1 MNVIVSTFYGMFI
14 YMCIVVSL
22 YIAESVGNN
31 KHLRVEAFTE
41 RSLKVL
47 PFIEK
52 KTSHLRG
59 TALVYNAKANVNR
72 FCKPGL
78 VLNTTKWISPKSF
91 NSKTFYN
98 MNTSS
103 RAETNDIIVIGN
115 FTGFTT
121 IV

>member
-1 MNVIVSTFYGMFI
+1 MNVIVSTFYGMFV

-22 YIAESVGNN
+22 YIVESVGNSKN
-31 KHLRVEAFTE
+31 LRVEAFTE

-52 KTSHLRG
+52 NPSNLRG
-59 TALVYNAKANVNR
+59 PLVYNAKATVNR
-72 FCKPGL
+72 FCKPEL
-78 VLNTTKWISPKSF
+78 VLNTTRWISPESF

-98 MNTSS
+98 VNTSS

>member
-1 MNVIVSTFYGMFI
+1 
-14 YMCIVVSL
+14 MCIVVSL

-52 KTSHLRG
+52 KKKISHLRG
-59 TALVYNAKANVNR
+59 TGLDYNAKVTVNR
-72 FCKPGL
+72 FCNPAL
-78 VLNTTKWISPKSF
+78 VLNTTRWISPEFF

-98 MNTSS
+98 VNTSS
-103 RAETNDIIVIGN
+103 RAETNEIIIIGN
-115 FTGFTT
+115 FTGVTS